1 MLVMNRL
8 CGNPKIFARRD
19 FLFSLT
25 LLPTTVG
32 RNTFA
37 KINNQSAIWIWKDR
51 VLNPEGIGKFSQRYG
66 FDTLFLYVTPNSCRA
81 LLNKEPSAL
90 QALME
95 MRGVNRKIFALVGE
109 PDWSWGIKEVPEH
122 VALIIESL
130 CHSNLFDGIQFDI
143 EPHSLADWESDNS
156 RAKLMRGLIQFYRF
170 IRKKYSDIHID
181 AVVNPSYS
189 DLKIGSR
196 SFLEEIIKYVDTISI
211 MAYRKGI
218 DRAIDWA
225 TPSIR
230 SAERN
235 NRGWR
240 MGLSIDNGG
249 PEVSWKNLNYSEL
262 NVVTEEMRIKLQQK
276 FHCKKF
282 LGISFHDFDG
292 FKELI
297 EKT

>member
-1 MLVMNRL
+1 
-8 CGNPKIFARRD
+8 
-19 FLFSLT
+19 
-25 LLPTTVG
+25 
-32 RNTFA
+32 
-37 KINNQSAIWIWKDR
+37 
-51 VLNPEGIGKFSQRYG
+51 
-66 FDTLFLYVTPNSCRA
+66 
-81 LLNKEPSAL
+81 
-90 QALME
+90 
-95 MRGVNRKIFALVGE
+95 
-109 PDWSWGIKEVPEH
+109 
-122 VALIIESL
+122 
-130 CHSNLFDGIQFDI
+130 
-143 EPHSLADWESDNS
+143 
-156 RAKLMRGLIQFYRF
+156 
-170 IRKKYSDIHID
+170 
-181 AVVNPSYS
+181 VNPSYS